1 METFTY
7 ISCVILGIALGVGG
21 DWLFWQIRFKQAN
34 ERVRAESKAVGKAF
48 NAQIEE
54 KERQLAALQAELANL
69 RESSQADLV
78 AVREEVAVLQTRL
91 SEESRQLAEAR
102 ELNQNLPVLEKAV
115 ADRQAAI
122 AQLQAEKGDLANVV
136 DGLQV
141 KIVEERKVYED
152 GLVYVQGSHYLPASV
167 VRNLTSHQEKE
178 AGSNDDEEEL

>member
-34 ERVRAESKAVGKAF
+34 ERVRAESQAVGKAF

-54 KERQLAALQAELANL
+54 KERQLMALQVELAGL

-78 AVREEVAVLQTRL
+78 AVRGEVAVLQNRFADQGQ
-91 SEESRQLAEAR
+91 QLGEAH
-102 ELNQNLPVLEKAV
+102 ELNKKLPLLEKEI
-115 ADRQAAI
+115 ADRQAALV
-122 AQLQAEKGDLANVV
+122 QLQAEKSDLADVI

-141 KIVEERKVYED
+141 KIVEERKAFEE

-167 VRNLTSHQEKE
+167 VRNLTSSQELVIDPGE
-178 AGSNDDEEEL
+178 GEEEL